1 MRLSFGPSRETL
13 TSIPPLLRKAIL
25 ALLLTGTTT
34 SAQTVTCADTGS
46 AFEVWKPLMAEIAR
60 AEGVGERGIRALH
73 GARYSQATIAADRN
87 QRSFRYSLDKFMQVR
102 GADTIVQQGRNR
114 KARNP
119 ALYDALE
126 RQYGVPAGVLIAIHG
141 METAFGSFMGD
152 TNVVSAIA
160 TLTYDCRRSD
170 FFRPHLIWALKLVD
184 QGSISE
190 QTMGAKHGELGHTQ
204 FLPGNALTYG
214 IDGNGD
220 GRIDLG
226 DQVDALASTA
236 NFLRA
241 KGWRPGQGYQQGE
254 PNFDAIRAWNAAGVY
269 QQAIAIIA
277 SRIDQ

>member
-1 MRLSFGPSRETL
+1 MRLSSYPARRIVL
-13 TSIPPLLRKAIL
+13 SIPSLLRRAIL
-25 ALLLTGTTT
+25 TLLLTGAAT
-34 SAQTVTCADTGS
+34 SAQAVTCSDTGA
-46 AFEVWKPLMAEIAR
+46 AFEAWKPLMAETAR
-60 AEGVGERGIRALH
+60 AEGVGERGLRALQ

-102 GADTIVQQGRNR
+102 GADTIVQQGRTR

-141 METAFGSFMGD
+141 METAFGGFMGD

-170 FFRPHLIWALKLVD
+170 FFRPHLIGALKLVD

-190 QTMGAKHGELGHTQ
+190 QTIGAKHGELGHTQ

-214 IDGNGD
+214 VDGNGD

-236 NFLRA
+236 NFLHA
-241 KGWRPGQGYQQGE
+241 KGWRPGQGYQPGE

-277 SRIDQ
+277 SRIDR